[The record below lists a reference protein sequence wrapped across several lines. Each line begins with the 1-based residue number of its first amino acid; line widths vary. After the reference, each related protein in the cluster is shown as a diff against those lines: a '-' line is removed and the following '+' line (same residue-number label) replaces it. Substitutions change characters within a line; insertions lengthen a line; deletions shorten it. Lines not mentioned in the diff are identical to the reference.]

1 MKVLV
6 IGLDFAEGVSTKSG
20 TPKPYSIGKL
30 FVACK
35 IDGQNARGAQ
45 GTEYQVDVST
55 IKKINHLPLPFEADL
70 HVEDVMRFG
79 KRESKVFDVV
89 PTSLVK
95 PAASAPGTGL
105 RAA

>member
-6 IGLDFAEGVSTKSG
+6 IGMDFAEGVSTKSG
-20 TPKPYSIGKL
+20 APKAYSIGKL

-45 GTEYQVDVST
+45 GTEYQVDVSV
-55 IKKINHLPLPFEADL
+55 IKKINTLPLPFEADL
-70 HVEDVMRFG
+70 QVEDVMRYG

-89 PTSLVK
+89 PVTLK
-95 PAASAPGTGL
+95 PSASATSGTGL

>member
-6 IGLDFAEGVSTKSG
+6 IGLDYAEGVSTKSG
-20 TPKPYSIGKL
+20 APKPYSIGKL

-45 GTEYQVDVST
+45 GTEYQIDVALV
-55 IKKINHLPLPFEADL
+55 KKMHHLPLPFEAEL
-70 HVEDVMRFG
+70 SVEDVMRFG
-79 KRESKVFDVV
+79 KRESKVFDVI
-89 PTSLVK
+89 PTAMVK
-95 PAASAPGTGL
+95 PSASAPGTGL